1 MHVKHWYFSLRIG
14 MWSFY
19 EYSQLRSFSTLYIK
33 TTLSKFINIS
43 TYHTDFSLET
53 DLVLFYFKFEKIYTF
68 AVHNKHIHAFR
79 NKKNDDLKNLIPL
92 DP

>member
-1 MHVKHWYFSLRIG
+1 

-53 DLVLFYFKFEKIYTF
+53 GLVLFYFKFEKYIPLPYITNIF
-68 AVHNKHIHAFR
+68 MLFGI
-79 NKKNDDLKNLIPL
+79 KKNDDLKNSIPV

>member
-1 MHVKHWYFSLRIG
+1 

-53 DLVLFYFKFEKIYTF
+53 GLVLFYFKFEKYIPLPYITNIF
-68 AVHNKHIHAFR
+68 MLLGI
-79 NKKNDDLKNLIPL
+79 KKNDDLKNLITV

>member
-1 MHVKHWYFSLRIG
+1 

-53 DLVLFYFKFEKIYTF
+53 DLVLFYFKFEKYIPLPYITNIF
-68 AVHNKHIHAFR
+68 MLFGI
-79 NKKNDDLKNLIPL
+79 KKNDDLKNSIPV

>member
-1 MHVKHWYFSLRIG
+1 

-53 DLVLFYFKFEKIYTF
+53 GLVLFYFKFEKHKPLPYITNIF
-68 AVHNKHIHAFR
+68 MLFGI
-79 NKKNDDLKNLIPL
+79 KKNDDLKNSIPV

>member
-1 MHVKHWYFSLRIG
+1 

-53 DLVLFYFKFEKIYTF
+53 DLVLFYFKFEKYIPLPYITNIF
-68 AVHNKHIHAFR
+68 MLFGI
-79 NKKNDDLKNLIPL
+79 KKNDDLKNLIPL